1 MLKPETKPHLC
12 SMGGRLQ
19 PGYLRACSAALA
31 EAVLRGYH
39 VLGKRGEQV
48 PGGWGQ
54 KPLWAVC
61 CWLPSLFLILST
73 SLPVPGMKARDVSRE
88 QKQKKYPA
96 AMVQC
101 TVQHCACCLGELSSL
116 QMSFW
121 FLVPAAPGSGTS
133 FVCIKLIWSAGWYS
147 VHLERGELVSK
158 LWYVSLRS
166 S

>member
-39 VLGKRGEQV
+39 VLGK
-48 PGGWGQ
+48 GGSKCQEDEGGC
-54 KPLWAVC
+54 L
-61 CWLPSLFLILST
+61 LPSLFLILST
-73 SLPVPGMKARDVSRE
+73 SLPVPGMKARDVSHE

-96 AMVQC
+96 VMVQC

-121 FLVPAAPGSGTS
+121 FLVPAAPGSGTP
-133 FVCIKLIWSAGWYS
+133 FVCIKLVWSTGWYS
-147 VHLERGELVSK
+147 VHLERGKLVSK
-158 LWYVSLRS
+158 L
-166 S
+166 